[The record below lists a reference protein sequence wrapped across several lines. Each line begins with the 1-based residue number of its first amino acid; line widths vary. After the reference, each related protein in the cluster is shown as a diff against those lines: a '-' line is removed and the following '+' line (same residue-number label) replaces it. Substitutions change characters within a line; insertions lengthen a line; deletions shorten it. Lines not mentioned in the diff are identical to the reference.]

1 MCVLLVGEKA
11 SILASHHS
19 ETRSKTI
26 IMPDGLV
33 RMYLITNCKDKNS
46 SYVVY
51 ARGVKEVQETE
62 LGHRAILKDANSD

>member
-1 MCVLLVGEKA
+1 VLLVGERA

-33 RMYLITNCKDKNS
+33 RMYLITNCKDKT
-46 SYVVY
+46 V
-51 ARGVKEVQETE
+51 ATWPTLGEFKEVQETE